1 VKYYELSY
9 LINPE
14 LSEEEVKILSE
25 KVSKY
30 AQEAKGVLDIAEIPV
45 KKRLGYPIKKKRT
58 AYFITTKFHL
68 EDGNLETLEKSL
80 KTEPQILRFML
91 VTLKPMKTNGKMR
104 KTTRAEKIEK
114 PSETD
119 KGEEKVELKEIEKK
133 LEEILGE

>member
-1 VKYYELSY
+1 MKYYELSY

-68 EDGNLETLEKSL
+68 GMG
-80 KTEPQILRFML
+80 I
-91 VTLKPMKTNGKMR
+91 
-104 KTTRAEKIEK
+104 
-114 PSETD
+114 
-119 KGEEKVELKEIEKK
+119 
-133 LEEILGE
+133 